1 MLAWLSDTPGSRL
14 PMTELARHTGVST
27 SRLSHLVDR
36 LENQGWVQRL
46 TVCTD
51 GRVHLAYPTETGLR
65 VLEDATPSH
74 APVRAVQ
81 PPRSPRRRTVPPAPR
96 QQRTPSAA
104 HKANRRSWP
113 HRTGEVI
120 PVVWTH
126 LTMDFVDPGRCR
138 SLWHGPRSTV
148 RSSGPTRSRCGGLR
162 PAGGRSRT
170 SRPI

>member
-1 MLAWLSDTPGSRL
+1 MSQIHYEMLAWLSDTPGSRL

-113 HRTGEVI
+113 HRTGAGMTTAADLYPDPTAE
-120 PVVWTH
+120 
-126 LTMDFVDPGRCR
+126 LTRGARGHRMCTRPRQKRPG
-138 SLWHGPRSTV
+138 SAAQAPDIW
-148 RSSGPTRSRCGGLR
+148 
-162 PAGGRSRT
+162 AK
-170 SRPI
+170 